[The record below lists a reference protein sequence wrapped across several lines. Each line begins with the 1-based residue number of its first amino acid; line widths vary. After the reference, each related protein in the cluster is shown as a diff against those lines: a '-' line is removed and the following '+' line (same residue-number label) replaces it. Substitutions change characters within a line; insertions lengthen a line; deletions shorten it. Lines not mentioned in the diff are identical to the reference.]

1 MSIRVVLFEDNPGM
15 NRVLREMID
24 QAKDLE
30 LAGSFTDGKDVLRHI
45 TRTNPDVVLM
55 DIDMPGMD
63 GIEAVKLVRNHFPK
77 LRILMQTVF
86 EDDDKVFAS
95 LVAGASGYIL
105 KTMPAEKMV
114 ESVIDVYNGGAPM
127 SPSIAARVL
136 HLFQQHVKL
145 PEQDPGDYSLS
156 AREKDVLR
164 CMVEGKPYKVICEE
178 LNITYSTVRSHVQ
191 KIYEKM
197 HVSNNTEAVSKA
209 LRQRLIS
216 MAAPFL
222 ALFRFIWT

>member
-24 QAKDLE
+24 QADGLE

-55 DIDMPGMD
+55 DIDMPGLD
-63 GIEAVKLVRNHFPK
+63 GIEAVKRIRNHFPK

-86 EDDDKVFAS
+86 DDDDKVFAS
-95 LVAGASGYIL
+95 LIAGASGYIL
-105 KTMPAEKMV
+105 KTMPVEKMV

-136 HLFQQHVKL
+136 NLFQQYVKL
-145 PEQDPGDYSLS
+145 PERDSDDCSLS

-191 KIYEKM
+191 KIYEKL

-216 MAAPFL
+216 LFVPLL
-222 ALFRFIWT
+222 ALLRTVAG